1 MAAQKKEREVIFRPK
16 PGFKERYEAF
26 LKEDPSIEDS
36 MKEFRD
42 RKAEIPPGRLPEKMK
57 DHKLDGKLKGIK
69 ECHLA
74 ADILLVYTHENDAV
88 DLLDVCRH
96 SGLKGKKGKA
106 LSKRVKNQ

>member
-1 MAAQKKEREVIFRPK
+1 
-16 PGFKERYEAF
+16 
-26 LKEDPSIEDS
+26 
-36 MKEFRD
+36 
-42 RKAEIPPGRLPEKMK
+42 MK

-106 LSKRVKNQ
+106 LSKIVKNQ